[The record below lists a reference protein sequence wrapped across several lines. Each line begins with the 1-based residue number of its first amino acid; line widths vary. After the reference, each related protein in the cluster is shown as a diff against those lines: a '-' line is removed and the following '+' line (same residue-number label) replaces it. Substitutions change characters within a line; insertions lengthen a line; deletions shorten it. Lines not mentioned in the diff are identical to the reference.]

1 MAKFCMSTHFPA
13 CKLIENNLKNR
24 KFIRLLINNKLYW
37 LIYMKV
43 WIIVSVMFLMENSQ
57 VKIAETVNDSSRF
70 FNTEKQ
76 CLNSLTNKM
85 VDGDMMIEFFGG
97 AFVTGGSVFQK
108 IKQCMAIDL
117 EEKQLKRFLREMK

>member
-1 MAKFCMSTHFPA
+1 MAKFCMSTNFLA
-13 CKLIENNLKNR
+13 CKLLENYLKNR
-24 KFIRLLINNKLYW
+24 KFIRLLIDNKFYW

>member
-1 MAKFCMSTHFPA
+1 
-13 CKLIENNLKNR
+13 
-24 KFIRLLINNKLYW
+24 
-37 LIYMKV
+37 MKV

-57 VKIAETVNDSSRF
+57 VKIAETVNDGSRF

-108 IKQCMAIDL
+108 IKQCMAVDL
-117 EEKQLKRFLREMK
+117 KEKQLKRLLREIK

>member
-1 MAKFCMSTHFPA
+1 
-13 CKLIENNLKNR
+13 
-24 KFIRLLINNKLYW
+24 
-37 LIYMKV
+37 MKV

-76 CLNSLTNKM
+76 CLNSLESKM
-85 VDGDMMIEFFGG
+85 VDGDMMVEFFGG

-108 IKQCMAIDL
+108 IKQCMPIDL
-117 EEKQLKRFLREMK
+117 QEKQLKRLLREIK

>member
-1 MAKFCMSTHFPA
+1 
-13 CKLIENNLKNR
+13 
-24 KFIRLLINNKLYW
+24 
-37 LIYMKV
+37 MKV

-108 IKQCMAIDL
+108 ITQCMAIDL
-117 EEKQLKRFLREMK
+117 EEKQLKRFLRDMK

>member
-1 MAKFCMSTHFPA
+1 
-13 CKLIENNLKNR
+13 
-24 KFIRLLINNKLYW
+24 
-37 LIYMKV
+37 MKV

-85 VDGDMMIEFFGG
+85 VDGDMMIEFFWWSICNGWLSFSKDQAMHG
-97 AFVTGGSVFQK
+97 NRLRGKTTKAFF
-108 IKQCMAIDL
+108 
-117 EEKQLKRFLREMK
+117 KRNEITF

>member
-1 MAKFCMSTHFPA
+1 
-13 CKLIENNLKNR
+13 
-24 KFIRLLINNKLYW
+24 
-37 LIYMKV
+37 MKV

-108 IKQCMAIDL
+108 INQCMAIDL

>member
-1 MAKFCMSTHFPA
+1 
-13 CKLIENNLKNR
+13 
-24 KFIRLLINNKLYW
+24 
-37 LIYMKV
+37 MKV

-57 VKIAETVNDSSRF
+57 VKIAETVNDSYRF

-85 VDGDMMIEFFGG
+85 VDGDIMIEFFGG

>member
-1 MAKFCMSTHFPA
+1 
-13 CKLIENNLKNR
+13 
-24 KFIRLLINNKLYW
+24 
-37 LIYMKV
+37 MKV

-85 VDGDMMIEFFGG
+85 VDGDIMIEFFGG

-108 IKQCMAIDL
+108 IKQCMEIDL
-117 EEKQLKRFLREMK
+117 EEKQLKRFLRELK

>member
-1 MAKFCMSTHFPA
+1 
-13 CKLIENNLKNR
+13 
-24 KFIRLLINNKLYW
+24 
-37 LIYMKV
+37 MKV

-117 EEKQLKRFLREMK
+117 EEKQLQRFLREMK

>member
-1 MAKFCMSTHFPA
+1 
-13 CKLIENNLKNR
+13 
-24 KFIRLLINNKLYW
+24 
-37 LIYMKV
+37 MKV

-108 IKQCMAIDL
+108 IQQCMAIDL